1 MKCSN
6 LTFGFMS
13 YYKHLSISCHPF
25 RNAVVYVH
33 IYYKINVGV
42 EGDFTN
48 CKIRWRLA
56 KSQQITAELVSKGC
70 TKGGFEAS
78 SKSLM
83 ALWWLSFASS

>member
-1 MKCSN
+1 MKCRN

-13 YYKHLSISCHPF
+13 YYEHLSFSCHPF

-33 IYYKINVGV
+33 IYYEINVDV
-42 EGDFTN
+42 KGDFIN

-56 KSQQITAELVSKGC
+56 KSHRITAEMVSKEC

-78 SKSLM
+78 SKSLV
-83 ALWWLSFASS
+83 ALWWLNFASS

>member
-13 YYKHLSISCHPF
+13 YYEHLSFSCHPF

-33 IYYKINVGV
+33 IYYEINVDV
-42 EGDFTN
+42 KGDFTN

-56 KSQQITAELVSKGC
+56 KSHQITAEMVSKGC
-70 TKGGFEAS
+70 TKGGFEES
-78 SKSLM
+78 SKSLV
-83 ALWWLSFASS
+83 ALWRLNFASF